1 MPCSFNIAA
10 TADLSSSIFAG
21 VAIGF
26 ASREHAAIASIATAD
41 TTVALAKNICRQL
54 LVVRRERKFCFT
66 WETRSIR
73 VR

>member
-1 MPCSFNIAA
+1 M
-10 TADLSSSIFAG
+10 LAG

-26 ASREHAAIASIATAD
+26 ASREHAAIASIATAAEM
-41 TTVALAKNICRQL
+41 TLVLAKINCRQL